1 MYKILFVC
9 LGNIC
14 RSPAAEGVFSHLVEK
29 EGVGDQFKID
39 SCGIIGFHEGERAD
53 IRMRDHALKR
63 GIELTS
69 ISRQFKSKDFK
80 NFDLI
85 IAMDGRNFKDLR
97 ELDSKG
103 FYSEKIKMFCEYCS
117 EREEQEVPDPYY
129 GGADGF
135 EQVLDIV
142 EDASRG
148 LLKSLI
154 HGK

>member
-1 MYKILFVC
+1 MHKILFVC

-29 EGVGDQFKID
+29 EGLSNQFEID
-39 SCGIIGFHEGERAD
+39 SCGIIGFHEGEKAD

-69 ISRQFKSKDFK
+69 ISRQFKSQDFK
-80 NFDLI
+80 KFDLI

-97 ELDSKG
+97 ELDSTG
-103 FYSEKIKMFCEYCS
+103 SYTDKIKMFCEYCS
-117 EREEQEVPDPYY
+117 QREETEVPDPYY

-148 LLKSLI
+148 LLKSLT
-154 HGK
+154 HD